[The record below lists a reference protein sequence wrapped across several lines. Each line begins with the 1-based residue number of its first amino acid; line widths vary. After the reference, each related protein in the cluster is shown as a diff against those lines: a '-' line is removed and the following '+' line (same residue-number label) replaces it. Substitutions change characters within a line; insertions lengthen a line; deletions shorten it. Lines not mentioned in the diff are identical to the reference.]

1 MFSIVLVI
9 TCCYVLLLGLF
20 LVGALRLPE
29 FKNTNASH
37 FTKFS
42 IIVPFRNEVEH
53 LNELLTSFE
62 NLDYP
67 RSHFEIILVND
78 SSEDDSVSLVK
89 SFAHTTSLEIKLMHS
104 YGTTKSP
111 KKEALLKGINKAN
124 TNWIVTT
131 DADCAV
137 PKLWLKTLNAF
148 IITKAPNMVVM
159 PVFITKGYKKTLEYL
174 ETLCLQTVTM
184 GSFGVGNPIMNNGAN
199 LAYQKSDF
207 FHVKGFIGN
216 EQIASGDDMFLF
228 EKFIKYKLSVQYLK
242 SKSAIVLTKPQKTFN
257 NLTSQ
262 RIRWASKTSASKNI
276 LLKISG
282 VVIFSMNLILLILL
296 GHSILIFKLSIPFL
310 IAISSKFL
318 IDFMIMVFGA
328 NFFIYKLNY
337 FNILKQSLAYPFAN
351 VYIAIRSMFG
361 GFSWK
366 DRAFDK

>member
-1 MFSIVLVI
+1 MFSIVLIV

-29 FKNTNASH
+29 FKATNTSH

-62 NLDYP
+62 NVDYP
-67 RSHFEIILVND
+67 RSHFEIILIND
-78 SSEDDSVSLVK
+78 SSEDGSISLVK
-89 SFAHTTSLEIKLMHS
+89 SFTHTTNLEIKLMHS

-111 KKEALLKGINKAN
+111 KKEALLKGINKSN
-124 TNWIVTT
+124 NNWIVTT

-137 PKLWLKTLNAF
+137 PRLWLKTLNAF
-148 IITKAPNMVVM
+148 IITKTPNMVVM
-159 PVFITKGYKKTLEYL
+159 PVFITNGHKKTLECL

-184 GSFGVGNPIMNNGAN
+184 GSFGLGKPIMNNGAN

-228 EKFIKYKLSVQYLK
+228 EKFIKYNLSVQYLK
-242 SKSAIVLTKPQKTFN
+242 SKSAIVLTKPQKNLN
-257 NLTSQ
+257 NLISQ
-262 RIRWASKTSASKNI
+262 RIRWASKTSASKNV

-282 VVIFSMNLILLILL
+282 VLIFSMNLLVLILL
-296 GHSILIFKLSIPFL
+296 GYSILMLKLSTPLL

-318 IDFMIMVFGA
+318 IDLMIMAFGA
-328 NFFIYKLNY
+328 KFFIYKLNY

-366 DRAFDK
+366 DRAFEK